1 MRRWPVRA
9 PRSSRRPLTEA
20 PPILVVGDDGLPVS
34 ASDIPGLTINGEINK
49 LASNIAM
56 GRDFAGIHWRSDAE
70 EGLRLGEAVA
80 LSILRDQSAN
90 YTGED
95 FEGFTITTFDGKT
108 ITV

>member
-1 MRRWPVRA
+1 
-9 PRSSRRPLTEA
+9 
-20 PPILVVGDDGLPVS
+20 LPVS

-80 LSILRDQSAN
+80 LSILRDQNEN
-90 YTGED
+90 YAGEKN
-95 FEGFTITTFDGKT
+95 FQGFTILTFDGDNM
-108 ITV
+108 IV

>member
-1 MRRWPVRA
+1 
-9 PRSSRRPLTEA
+9 
-20 PPILVVGDDGLPVS
+20 
-34 ASDIPGLTINGEINK
+34 
-49 LASNIAM
+49 M

-80 LSILRDQSAN
+80 LSILRDQSEN

-95 FEGFTITTFDGKT
+95 FEGFTIATFDGKT